1 MEASRLLKTNM
12 IQNFKEHIDLDSEKE
27 FINKKRKKGIESIPI
42 DEFDNMASNILY
54 IIKQLEKENK
64 KVNQNAIIGK
74 YIEREFDNFSSEDE
88 VEEFCYTLIKVI
100 KRLVEK
106 EGIIYKKRAPND
118 KKNDIISINVNYEK
132 LFFDKIN
139 D

>member
-12 IQNFKEHIDLDSEKE
+12 IQNFKEDIDLDSEKE

-74 YIEREFDNFSSEDE
+74 YIERELDNFSNEDE

-106 EGIIYKKRAPND
+106 EGIIYKKRDPDD
-118 KKNDIISINVNYEK
+118 KKGYIFSININYEK
-132 LFFDKIN
+132 IFFDE
-139 D
+139 